1 MANMLKLTTFAAI
14 TATLTSPLL
23 AGPPVPVPAA
33 PGPLVGAGIPA
44 LIAIGYVYKR
54 IRDSREG

>member
-14 TATLTSPLL
+14 TATLTSPAL
-23 AGPPVPVPAA
+23 AGAPLPAA

-44 LIAIGYVYKR
+44 LIAIGYVYKK
-54 IRDSREG
+54 IRDNREA

>member
-1 MANMLKLTTFAAI
+1 MPTFLRISTFAAI
-14 TATLTSPLL
+14 TATLTSPAFALV
-23 AGPPVPVPAA
+23 APPSA

-54 IRDSREG
+54 IRDKREG